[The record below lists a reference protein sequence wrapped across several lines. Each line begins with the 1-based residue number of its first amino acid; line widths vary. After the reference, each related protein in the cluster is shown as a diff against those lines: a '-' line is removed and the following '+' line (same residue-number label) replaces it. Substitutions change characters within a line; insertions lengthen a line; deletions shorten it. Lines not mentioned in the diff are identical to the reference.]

1 MNTLRKKRVIIESL
15 FNIKYCSCTNRTFAS
30 AVVGSKITEGTSQ
43 YHEKKQRRIIYDK
56 GGSFIDWKRIRI
68 KAGDGGNGAVSFVH
82 SRDHKGGPN
91 GGDGGVGANIEIT
104 ADHSFTQL
112 AHLKHQY
119 KAKNGGS
126 GSQKN
131 RHGKNASHII
141 LKVPVGTCIHR
152 TDMGECVTQ
161 FDLLKES
168 ETLIIA
174 KGGEKGLG
182 NVRFKSSTNIR
193 PFERTEGGI
202 GEECIVELE
211 LKSIADIGLVGFPN
225 AGKSTLLRSISHAKP
240 KVGDYPF
247 TTLKPNI
254 GVIQYADR
262 SQLSVADIPGLI
274 EGAHENKGL
283 GHLFLRHIERCQCL
297 LFVVDAS
304 NPIQALDQLKVLRN
318 ELEMYKTDLLSLHSA
333 LVANKIDLLDNADDA
348 LSQLQKHVDMP
359 VIGVSA
365 KYQSNIE
372 SLKDIVKS
380 FFVI

>member
-1 MNTLRKKRVIIESL
+1 
-15 FNIKYCSCTNRTFAS
+15 
-30 AVVGSKITEGTSQ
+30 
-43 YHEKKQRRIIYDK
+43 
-56 GGSFIDWKRIRI
+56 
-68 KAGDGGNGAVSFVH
+68 
-82 SRDHKGGPN
+82 
-91 GGDGGVGANIEIT
+91 
-104 ADHSFTQL
+104 
-112 AHLKHQY
+112 
-119 KAKNGGS
+119 
-126 GSQKN
+126 
-131 RHGKNASHII
+131 
-141 LKVPVGTCIHR
+141 
-152 TDMGECVTQ
+152 MGECVTQ

-304 NPIQALDQLKVLRN
+304 NPIQALDQLKVLHN